1 MMKYRASMIGNTG
14 VKIYFLGGLYAGD
27 IYN

>member
-1 MMKYRASMIGNTG
+1 MKKYRTRTIGNTG